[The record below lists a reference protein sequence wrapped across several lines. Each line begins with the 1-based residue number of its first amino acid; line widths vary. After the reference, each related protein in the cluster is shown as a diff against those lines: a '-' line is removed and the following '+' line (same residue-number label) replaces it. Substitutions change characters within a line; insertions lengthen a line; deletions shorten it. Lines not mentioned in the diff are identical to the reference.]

1 MNIHDISEEKLH
13 TFLFVVS
20 VFVYYKLYWWI
31 YDILIYD
38 VVYDLLHLPV
48 PAMSVM
54 DMILLFLYLITA
66 IPGALGLRI
75 LLVKLLE
82 KR

>member
-1 MNIHDISEEKLH
+1 MNIHNISEEKLY

-20 VFVYYKLYWWI
+20 VFVYYKLYWWS
-31 YDILIYD
+31 YDILICD

-48 PAMSVM
+48 PVMNVM

>member
-1 MNIHDISEEKLH
+1 MNIHNISEEKLY
-13 TFLFVVS
+13 TFLIVVS

-38 VVYDLLHLPV
+38 VVYELLHLSV
-48 PAMSVM
+48 PAMNVM